1 MIIRRF
7 ASAIRSQDWVVVCI
21 EFLLVFAGVV
31 IALQFDNWNTVNRNQ
46 VALTEMLDRL
56 EAELDL
62 NDQLIES
69 MLNRIGDGDD
79 QRAKAFEALETCDD
93 SPEFTRT
100 LNAVLQ
106 ELTGDFSPLLAST
119 TLEQLNRRD
128 PILELLSSEFRLE
141 IGVYTN
147 AILEEQHQLAFNA
160 GLRWDQH
167 VIKHPHV
174 TANLGNYDD
183 PSAITLA
190 VPVST
195 ACEDPAFRRQFFVT
209 AVFLDSTRV
218 RLTAF
223 KGKMDAFRE
232 ALEAEV
238 ERRS

>member
-1 MIIRRF
+1 M
-7 ASAIRSQDWVVVCI
+7 
-21 EFLLVFAGVV
+21 
-31 IALQFDNWNTVNRNQ
+31 
-46 VALTEMLDRL
+46 
-56 EAELDL
+56 
-62 NDQLIES
+62 
-69 MLNRIGDGDD
+69 
-79 QRAKAFEALETCDD
+79 
-93 SPEFTRT
+93 
-100 LNAVLQ
+100 
-106 ELTGDFSPLLAST
+106 AST

-190 VPVST
+190 VPMST
-195 ACEDPAFRRQFFVT
+195 VCQDSKFRRQFFIT
-209 AVFLDSTRV
+209 AVFLDSTRT

-223 KGKMDAFRE
+223 KAKMDAFRD
-232 ALEAEV
+232 ALAAEV
-238 ERRS
+238 TRRS